1 MSFTTERA
9 HERQVALIVGFAEKS
24 PPPESLPFLRQI
36 GPGTSAKGHFHA
48 AVFPY
53 RPLPKGRVDLA
64 ETVASLLNTGT
75 ASSVLHLLADDREF
89 EGLGE
94 TDFMR
99 GACWFSPVGKFGQAP
114 LI

>member
-1 MSFTTERA
+1 
-9 HERQVALIVGFAEKS
+9 
-24 PPPESLPFLRQI
+24 
-36 GPGTSAKGHFHA
+36 
-48 AVFPY
+48 
-53 RPLPKGRVDLA
+53 LPKGRVDLA

-99 GACWFSPVGKFGQAP
+99 GACWFSPVGKFGHAP